1 METLKE
7 VHLHYLQ
14 NAREAVLWK
23 LEGASDYD
31 VRRPLTPTGT
41 NLLGL
46 VKHLAYVELGY
57 FVSSFGRELPV
68 ASPFDDEAADPHDD
82 LYATAEESRE
92 DIIGLYHL
100 AWAEADRTCAA
111 LDLDDEGVVPWW
123 DPPRNRV
130 TLGKLLIHVISETNR
145 HLGQIDILREG
156 IDGAAGLRAD
166 VSNMPDDYDWS
177 GYLARLQGTAE
188 TFRSRAADPGDRPSP
203 PARRPPRR

>member
-7 VHLHYLQ
+7 VHLHYLRT
-14 NAREAVLWK
+14 AREAVLWK

-46 VKHLAYVELGY
+46 VKHLAFVELGY
-57 FVSSFGRELPV
+57 FVSSFGREPPV

-100 AWAEADRTCAA
+100 AWAEADRTFAA
-111 LDLDDEGVVPWW
+111 LDLADEGVVPWW
-123 DPPRNRV
+123 DPSRNRV
-130 TLGKLLIHVISETNR
+130 TLGQLLVHVVAETNR
-145 HLGQIDILREG
+145 HAGQMDIMRES
-156 IDGAAGLRAD
+156 IDGAVGLRAD
-166 VSNMPDDYDWS
+166 VSNLPDDYDWA
-177 GYLARLQGTAE
+177 GYLARVEETAQR
-188 TFRSRAADPGDRPSP
+188 FRTGA
-203 PARRPPRR
+203 

>member
-7 VHLHYLQ
+7 IHLHYLQ
-14 NAREAVLWK
+14 TARDAVLWK

-46 VKHLAYVELGY
+46 VKHLAFVELGY

-68 ASPFDDEAADPHDD
+68 ASPFDDPDADPHDD

-100 AWAEADRTCAA
+100 AWAEADRTFAA

-123 DPPRNRV
+123 DPARNRV
-130 TLGKLLIHVISETNR
+130 TLGRLLVHVIAETNR
-145 HLGQIDILREG
+145 HAGQIDILREG
-156 IDGAAGLRAD
+156 IDGAAGLRAE
-166 VSNMPDDYDWS
+166 VSNMPDDYDWE
-177 GYLARLQGTAE
+177 GYRARVEAAARQ
-188 TFRSRAADPGDRPSP
+188 FR
-203 PARRPPRR
+203 